1 MRGLALL
8 FCVIAGSAAAQQPAP
23 PLPESARAE
32 SVPLYA
38 APTPAQARYM
48 QGLRTAGR
56 GIAQLKDGVNR
67 VTMSGR
73 DSLRL
78 RQAGRRLGG
87 LCGAARGFMVTGR
100 GRMQA
105 TAYQDS
111 TALRARRL
119 AAQVDTLIRFTPT
132 CEAGAVKQPDS
143 TLARLLYDLRAYEA
157 AQRDFRAAIGLPNK
171 AAAPQVSQ

>member
-38 APTPAQARYM
+38 APTPAQSRYM

-78 RQAGRRLGG
+78 RQAGRRLCRLG
-87 LCGAARGFMVTGR
+87 CAARGSMVTGP
-100 GRMQA
+100 GWTQA
-105 TAYQDS
+105 NA
-111 TALRARRL
+111 
-119 AAQVDTLIRFTPT
+119 
-132 CEAGAVKQPDS
+132 
-143 TLARLLYDLRAYEA
+143 
-157 AQRDFRAAIGLPNK
+157 
-171 AAAPQVSQ
+171 